1 MFALT
6 IFGLLELWVFTVLSA
21 GTAATLFQNNVV
33 NSVLGIINGIVGA
46 IRVQVPI

>member
-6 IFGLLELWVFTVLSA
+6 IFGILELWVATVLTAS
-21 GTAATLFQNNVV
+21 TAATMFQNNVV
-33 NSVLGIINGIVGA
+33 NSVLGVINGIIGA